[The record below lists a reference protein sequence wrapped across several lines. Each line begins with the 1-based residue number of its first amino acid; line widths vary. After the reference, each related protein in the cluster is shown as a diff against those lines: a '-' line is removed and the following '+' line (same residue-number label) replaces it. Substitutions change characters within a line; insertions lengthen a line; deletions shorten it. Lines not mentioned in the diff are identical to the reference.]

1 MTDVHMKRQSLHKV
15 FTVHFVV
22 RNTEDI
28 FEFSTF
34 RDLQTF
40 CKEQH
45 VQLVARAFNSREY
58 IDDRDYVEQLPAF
71 HLYKG
76 DEHLNTFY
84 LTGNPLFE
92 IRRELQVYKE
102 KQMMKKRTMRQRM
115 KAKLLKL
122 LRS

>member
-1 MTDVHMKRQSLHKV
+1 
-15 FTVHFVV
+15 
-22 RNTEDI
+22 
-28 FEFSTF
+28 
-34 RDLQTF
+34 
-40 CKEQH
+40 
-45 VQLVARAFNSREY
+45 VARAFNSREY
-58 IDDRDYVEQLPAF
+58 IDDRDYVEQLPAV

-84 LTGNPLFE
+84 LTGNPIFE